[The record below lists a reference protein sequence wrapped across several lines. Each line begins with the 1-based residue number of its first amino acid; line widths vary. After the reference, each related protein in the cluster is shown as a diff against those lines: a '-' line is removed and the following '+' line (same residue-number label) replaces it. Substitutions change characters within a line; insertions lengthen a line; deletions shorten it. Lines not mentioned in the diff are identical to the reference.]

1 MLFGSKNKKTDA
13 VAGQGFKKCLGI
25 AFRLGLCPAMT
36 MVLMLPAML
45 HAQIG
50 QGGIGGTVHDA
61 HGAVIPHASID
72 VTSNATGVQ
81 QTTRSNDEGTFQ
93 VLSLNPGEYTIGVSS
108 PGFEQ
113 TRMNSVTVAG
123 VGLTTLDVTLDVGR
137 ANTVVTVNASVD
149 LLSKSESDVTTTV
162 DHKLVL
168 DLPYPERS

>member
-1 MLFGSKNKKTDA
+1 MLFRSKNKKTPA
-13 VAGQGFKKCLGI
+13 IAGQGFMECLRM
-25 AFRLGLCPAMT
+25 ALRLGLCPAIT

-81 QTTRSNDEGTFQ
+81 QATRSNDEGTFQ
-93 VLSLNPGEYTIGVSS
+93 VLSLNPGEYTVGVSA

-113 TRMNSVTVAG
+113 TRMNAVTVA
-123 VGLTTLDVTLDVGR
+123 
-137 ANTVVTVNASVD
+137 
-149 LLSKSESDVTTTV
+149 
-162 DHKLVL
+162 
-168 DLPYPERS
+168 